1 MTYYIYHIPGQK
13 IGVTRNLNKRVT
25 QQQGYAEGEYE
36 VLFEGEDIDEV
47 SRLEIELQKSYG
59 YRVDNKLYKDLFKP
73 KIMRVNPTNQTTTF
87 PVPVEKLKGRLM
99 DNIGMSWV
107 TPQGY
112 RFTIDKVNIRWIMDN
127 ARISNFNP
135 ERTYVYNKAF
145 YEFEQ
150 QRFKKEQ
157 ASGVMLQPIGEYQQ
171 FDNIRQWAD
180 ERGIYAKGDVKT
192 QFSKLVEEVGELA
205 KAILN
210 EDDIEFVDAIGD
222 CVVVLTNLAHLGGYS
237 IEECIQAAWTQIS
250 TRKGKMQN
258 GTFVKDE
265 GHPGETIAK
274 FLASKTAT
282 L

>member
-150 QRFKKEQ
+150 ERFKKEQ

-210 EDDIEFVDAIGD
+210 EDDVEFVDAIGD

-258 GTFVKDE
+258 GTFVKDS
-265 GHPGETIAK
+265 TISDYLK
-274 FLASKTAT
+274 SKTST

>member
-150 QRFKKEQ
+150 ERFKKEH
-157 ASGVMLQPIGEYQQ
+157 APVEMLQPIGEYQQ

-210 EDDIEFVDAIGD
+210 EDDVEFVDAIGD

-258 GTFVKDE
+258 GTFVKDS
-265 GHPGETIAK
+265 TISDYLK
-274 FLASKTAT
+274 SKTST